1 MKTRVAVLCGAK
13 SKEHEVSLV
22 SAYNIVNSMDESKY
36 EVFIVGISKDGIWRQ
51 YNKNDFVEN
60 IIGGVGD
67 VKLSSNP
74 ISGRLAVTQSSNK
87 FYDIENNKVAFE
99 CDVIFPAVLGDYA
112 EDGTM
117 QGLIR
122 MMGVPFTTSDTLGSA
137 VAMDKDVSYR
147 LMREAGIP
155 VADFFVLR
163 KEDHITPYNEVIKKV
178 GNDVFFVKPANAG
191 SSVGVS
197 KVETEEEYYRALED
211 AFKYDYKVIIQ
222 SRVIGR
228 EIEVAVIGNIGSQ
241 RTSDVSGEIV
251 SDGFYSYETKYIN
264 ANKVKLN
271 IPADVNS
278 ETLSKIK
285 SLAIDVCRVHECDGF
300 ARVDFFVSD
309 EDVYVIEINT
319 MPGFTKYSMFP
330 ALWSESGV
338 NVSEQ
343 VDLLIELAIKR
354 YQDKILNI
362 STDASNVIDSIE
374 R

>member
-1 MKTRVAVLCGAK
+1 
-13 SKEHEVSLV
+13 
-22 SAYNIVNSMDESKY
+22 
-36 EVFIVGISKDGIWRQ
+36 
-51 YNKNDFVEN
+51 
-60 IIGGVGD
+60 
-67 VKLSSNP
+67 
-74 ISGRLAVTQSSNK
+74 
-87 FYDIENNKVAFE
+87 
-99 CDVIFPAVLGDYA
+99 
-112 EDGTM
+112 M

-163 KEDHITPYNEVIKKV
+163 KEDDITSYNEAIKKV
-178 GNDVFFVKPANAG
+178 GNDVFFVKPANSG

-197 KVETEEEYYRALED
+197 KVETEEEYYRALEN

-222 SRVIGR
+222 SRVVGR

-271 IPADVNS
+271 IPADIDS
-278 ETLSKIK
+278 KILSKIK
-285 SLAIDVCRVHECDGF
+285 SLSIDVCRVHECDGF
-300 ARVDFFVSD
+300 ARVDFFVSG

-338 NVSEQ
+338 DVSKQ

-354 YQDKILNI
+354 HQDKILNI